1 MLGNEQE
8 NKIRRMHPIYNVR
21 FDYVAKA
28 RAYYRKDEIEAK
40 LEK

>member
-1 MLGNEQE
+1 MLGNEQD

-28 RAYYRKDEIEAK
+28 RANFRKNDIETR
-40 LEK
+40 L